1 VIHSRNICWSTRGVW
16 QWVFEV
22 LSAEAEKE
30 YAQINSTIFQAHKHS
45 AGAKKVNRTKEY
57 ISRSMGR
64 SSGGLTTKIHATCD
78 ALGNPTGFHLSP
90 GQAHDLQGAD
100 VLLEALLDQI
110 KALLADIAYAAR
122 ARLLDRLEQH
132 QVEAVIPPKSNQ
144 KEPWEFDQDKYR
156 WRHLIE
162 NFFAKLKQYRGIA
175 TRYDKRA
182 CAFLGAIHWVA
193 AVIWLN

>member
-1 VIHSRNICWSTRGVW
+1 MQPVMPSAIQRVFISVLVKPMARRVRTCCWRLFWIRSR
-16 QWVFEV
+16 
-22 LSAEAEKE
+22 
-30 YAQINSTIFQAHKHS
+30 
-45 AGAKKVNRTKEY
+45 
-57 ISRSMGR
+57 
-64 SSGGLTTKIHATCD
+64 
-78 ALGNPTGFHLSP
+78 P
-90 GQAHDLQGAD
+90 
-100 VLLEALLDQI
+100 
-110 KALLADIAYAAR
+110 LLADIAYAAK

>member
-1 VIHSRNICWSTRGVW
+1 
-16 QWVFEV
+16 
-22 LSAEAEKE
+22 
-30 YAQINSTIFQAHKHS
+30 
-45 AGAKKVNRTKEY
+45 
-57 ISRSMGR
+57 M
-64 SSGGLTTKIHATCD
+64 
-78 ALGNPTGFHLSP
+78 
-90 GQAHDLQGAD
+90 
-100 VLLEALLDQI
+100 LLEALFDQI
-110 KALLADIAYAAR
+110 KALLADKAYAAR
-122 ARLLDRLEQH
+122 ARLLDRLEEH

-144 KEPWEFDQDKYR
+144 KAPWEFDQDKYR